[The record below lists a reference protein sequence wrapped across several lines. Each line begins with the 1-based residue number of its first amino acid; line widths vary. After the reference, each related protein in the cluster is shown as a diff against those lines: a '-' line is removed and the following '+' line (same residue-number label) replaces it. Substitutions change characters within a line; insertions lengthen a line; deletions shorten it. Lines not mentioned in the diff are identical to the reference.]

1 MAAELQTP
9 EQMDF
14 NAMLFPGRKVLYVS
28 EVAERLEVTEQQVR
42 DLIEEGEL
50 HGINVGGG
58 DRKFWRIPVTAV
70 ERFLKERSSLGEGH
84 CNGAKPALKK
94 FSQQSQ

>member
-14 NAMLFPGRKVLYVS
+14 NAMLFPGRKVLYVG
-28 EVAERLEVTEQQVR
+28 EVAERLDMSEQQVR
-42 DLIEEGEL
+42 DLIDEGKL
-50 HGINVGGG
+50 HAVDVGSGG
-58 DRKFWRIPVTAV
+58 RKFWRIPMTAF
-70 ERFLKERSSLGEGH
+70 ERFLKTRSSLSEPIS
-84 CNGAKPALKK
+84 NGKK